1 MRFRV
6 LGTVS
11 AVAECGRPVQ
21 LGPAKRR
28 SLLAMLLLR
37 PNAAVG
43 VDRLTRALWDEDPP
57 RHSRTVLQG
66 HVSRLRALLAEHG
79 AAAHGVELLTQGPA
93 YALRL
98 PESLVDAHRFERL
111 HREAREQCEPADAVR
126 VLREAL
132 ALWEGPALGGTVGG
146 PLLEAAAHGLDE
158 LRLAAVE
165 ELAGAHSLLGEHAA
179 AAALLRAEAVLHP
192 LREPLIAA
200 LMLALGRAGRQSD
213 ALDWYHRTR
222 ELLAEQLGVDPGA
235 VLSDAYTAL
244 LRAGGPTRAPG
255 RRGTGAGGAGW
266 RAGAPGTGAGGAAWQ
281 VGGQAGMPGGTEVG
295 GAGWRAGVAD
305 MGARG
310 TGSGPGAAGPAGS
323 GTGSGPGTAG
333 AAGVSGTPG
342 AVGSPEATGAAGASG
357 SPGAIGT
364 HGATGIPGATDAAG
378 PAGTTRATGFAG
390 TPGGAGAAGGVGTPG
405 TGRAAETAGTA
416 GAAGTPG
423 AMGAAG
429 AAGAPGAMG
438 AAGAAG
444 TTGAAATAGAGGT
457 TGAAWAAGP
466 TGAPGVIGADGLAG
480 IPGGAGT
487 AGAAGNPG
495 AVPAAGPAGAPGVI
509 GANGVAAAPGAAGTA
524 GAGGNPGAVP
534 AAGPAGI
541 PGGIGAAGIPEAA
554 GPTGAPGAVGAAG
567 PTGAPGAAG
576 ADGPAGVPG
585 GIGADGIA
593 AAPRTAGGAGGGGN
607 PGAGWAV
614 GPVGAPGGGYG
625 GRAGVGPQ
633 LLPRR
638 PGGFTGRDGELA
650 ALDRAVAAGPGPVV
664 MLTGSAGV
672 GKTALALHWA
682 HRHRADFP
690 DGRLFA
696 DLHGYSPIPA
706 RDTTSV
712 LREFLLAL
720 GLPAERM
727 PDSPQ
732 ALGARYRELTSGRRM
747 LVVLDNARDSAQV
760 RPLLPGGD
768 DCVTLV
774 TSRSRLGEL
783 VVSDAARPVPVRE
796 LPAAQCTEL
805 LAAVL
810 GPDLIAAEPEAAA
823 RLAGLCDGL
832 PLALRVAAAR
842 LATRPHQGL
851 AAFAGELADEHTRLD
866 LLNVGSTGVA
876 AALRLTLQHL
886 PEPARRMF
894 HQLGPHTGAALDVRT
909 AAALG
914 GCLPS
919 QAASALDQL
928 AAAQLVVEAGPQS
941 YVLHDLV
948 RLYAR
953 SLSPGHDP
961 EALLR
966 LLDHWLRTLLAA
978 CAAAEPGSEP
988 CCALPDGARRA
999 APVRPFADRADALA
1013 WLSAEREALRGAVE
1027 SAVAAGLHDR
1037 AWRLVL
1043 LQWPLIVWQV
1053 RDGWVPLLERALAC
1067 AEADGDPGAQSRV
1080 RALLGW
1086 VLSEEGRPEEALA
1099 QLELAPDLAALAG
1112 DANAEA
1118 IARINLAVALVRAG
1132 ERARPAELLGAA
1144 LVLAERAA
1152 RPDTAALAHQHLTE
1166 HLLTVG
1172 APEAAA
1178 DHAVRGLEL
1187 AAPPA
1192 AAPRRVVLRTLY
1204 GEALAATGRR
1214 GEAVRQLDDAVREA
1228 RAHAYE
1234 EGENAAR
1241 AALTALAE
1249 R

>member
-1 MRFRV
+1 MEFRV

-11 AVAECGRPVQ
+11 LVAECGRPVQ

-57 RHSRTVLQG
+57 KHSRTVLQG
-66 HVSRLRALLAEHG
+66 HVSRLRSLLAEHG
-79 AAAHGVELLTQGPA
+79 AAAHGIELLTQGPA

-98 PESLVDAHRFERL
+98 PESLVDAQRFEQL
-111 HREAREQCEPADAVR
+111 HRLAREQREPARAVR
-126 VLREAL
+126 LLQEAL

-165 ELAGAHSLLGEHAA
+165 ELAGAHSLLGEHTA
-179 AAALLRAEAVLHP
+179 AAALLRAEAALHP
-192 LREPLIAA
+192 LREPLVAA
-200 LMLALGRAGRQSD
+200 LMLALGRSGRQSD
-213 ALDWYHRTR
+213 AMDWYHRTR

-244 LRAGGPTRAPG
+244 LRAEEPARAATAPVTVTTAT
-255 RRGTGAGGAGW
+255 GT
-266 RAGAPGTGAGGAAWQ
+266 
-281 VGGQAGMPGGTEVG
+281 
-295 GAGWRAGVAD
+295 
-305 MGARG
+305 
-310 TGSGPGAAGPAGS
+310 
-323 GTGSGPGTAG
+323 GTAG
-333 AAGVSGTPG
+333 AAGGSGT
-342 AVGSPEATGAAGASG
+342 
-357 SPGAIGT
+357 
-364 HGATGIPGATDAAG
+364 
-378 PAGTTRATGFAG
+378 
-390 TPGGAGAAGGVGTPG
+390 
-405 TGRAAETAGTA
+405 
-416 GAAGTPG
+416 AAGTPG
-423 AMGAAG
+423 A
-429 AAGAPGAMG
+429 PG
-438 AAGAAG
+438 
-444 TTGAAATAGAGGT
+444 GAAASSS
-457 TGAAWAAGP
+457 TGA
-466 TGAPGVIGADGLAG
+466 
-480 IPGGAGT
+480 GAGT
-487 AGAAGNPG
+487 A
-495 AVPAAGPAGAPGVI
+495 
-509 GANGVAAAPGAAGTA
+509 AAAAAAGT
-524 GAGGNPGAVP
+524 
-534 AAGPAGI
+534 
-541 PGGIGAAGIPEAA
+541 
-554 GPTGAPGAVGAAG
+554 
-567 PTGAPGAAG
+567 GAAG
-576 ADGPAGVPG
+576 ADAR
-585 GIGADGIA
+585 AA
-593 AAPRTAGGAGGGGN
+593 AAPAAR
-607 PGAGWAV
+607 
-614 GPVGAPGGGYG
+614 PVT
-625 GRAGVGPQ
+625 GPQ

-638 PGGFTGRDGELA
+638 PGGFTGRTGELA
-650 ALDRAVAAGPGPVV
+650 ALGRAAAGDPGPVV

-682 HRHRADFP
+682 HGRREDFP

-747 LVVLDNARDSAQV
+747 LVVLDNARDAEQV

-768 DCVTLV
+768 GCVTLV

-796 LPAAQCTEL
+796 LPAAQSAEL

-810 GPDLIAAEPEAAA
+810 GPDLIASDPEAAA

-866 LLNVGSTGVA
+866 LLNVGSTGVS
-876 AALRLTLQHL
+876 AALHLTVQQL

-961 EALLR
+961 EGLLR

-988 CCALPDGARRA
+988 CCALPAGTRRA

-1013 WLSAEREALRGAVE
+1013 WFSAERGALRGAVE
-1027 SAVAAGLHDR
+1027 SAVAAGLHGR

-1067 AEADGDPGAQSRV
+1067 AEADGDPGAQSRT

-1099 QLELAPDLAALAG
+1099 QLERAPGLAALAG

-1118 IARINLAVALVRAG
+1118 IARINLAVALLRAG
-1132 ERARPAELLGAA
+1132 ARARPAELLASA
-1144 LVLAERAA
+1144 LELAERVG
-1152 RPDTAALAHQHLTE
+1152 RTDTAALAHQHLTE

-1172 APEAAA
+1172 APEEAA
-1178 DHAVRGLEL
+1178 DHAVRGLAL

-1234 EGENAAR
+1234 EGESAAR
-1241 AALTALAE
+1241 AALAALTE